1 MSDVIIV
8 SYIITNDV
16 IVSYNDIIVSYND
29 IIVSY
34 NDIIV
39 SLMTSLLVIS
49 LLMMVC
55 HC

>member
-8 SYIITNDV
+8 SYIIT
-16 IVSYNDIIVSYND
+16 NDIIVSYND